1 MADLFDFG
9 RREAAPFHRFDKQT
23 HRGGILQLHR
33 HIDAVEVRAQTDDV
47 QPCDFADVLNMID
60 DCFRGPSGLQP
71 FLVIIKEGEA
81 VVHAPQIRP
90 RRPVP
95 QHFVRQIARVAA

>member
-9 RREAAPFHRFDKQT
+9 RREAASFHRFDKQT

-47 QPCDFADVLNMID
+47 
-60 DCFRGPSGLQP
+60 
-71 FLVIIKEGEA
+71 
-81 VVHAPQIRP
+81 
-90 RRPVP
+90 
-95 QHFVRQIARVAA
+95 